1 MISRHWRGLAKAAR
15 ADAYVEHLQMEIFPE
30 MRKLPGFRG
39 ASIMRRDRVERG
51 VEFLIVSEWDNLDSI
66 RAFAGE
72 DVEASVVPQ
81 EVREM
86 LIEFDQV
93 VRHYEV
99 VDGGAR

>member
-1 MISRHWRGLAKAAR
+1 
-15 ADAYVEHLQMEIFPE
+15 

-39 ASIMRRDRVERG
+39 ASIMRRTVERG
-51 VEFLIVSEWDNLDSI
+51 VEFLIVSQWDSLDSI
-66 RAFAGE
+66 RAFAGA

-99 VDGGAR
+99 VDRGAQ

>member
-1 MISRHWRGLAKAAR
+1 MISRHWRGLAKAPR
-15 ADAYVEHLQMEIFPE
+15 ADAYVEHLQIEIFPE
-30 MRKLPGFRG
+30 MRKLSGFRG
-39 ASIMRRDRVERG
+39 ASIMRRAEPRG